1 MKRQIEY
8 LRKNYHGASRK
19 CIHSL
24 TGRIGASKICTRNYE
39 CHHCSFDQWL
49 DEVELE
55 EKNKKSCMT
64 IFFKDLLAAA

>member
-8 LRKNYHGASRK
+8 MRKNRHGASRK

-39 CHHCSFDQWL
+39 CYHCGFDQWL
-49 DEVELE
+49 DEIETE
-55 EKNKKSCMT
+55 ENNKSAWA
-64 IFFKDLLAAA
+64 DLFRAPLAAAA